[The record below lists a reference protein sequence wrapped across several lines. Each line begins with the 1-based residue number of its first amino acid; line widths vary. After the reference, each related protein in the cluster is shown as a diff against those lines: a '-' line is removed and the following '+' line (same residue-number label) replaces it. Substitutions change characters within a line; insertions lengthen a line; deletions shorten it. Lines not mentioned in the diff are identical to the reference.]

1 MYGIE
6 FVTNPNSIND
16 VISTTIV
23 VDNQVDENASNPIQ
37 ELQALKYNYQ
47 FFMAIFYQYSLSVS
61 NDISLQIKSKD
72 HYKPQFVDYA

>member
-23 VDNQVDENASNPIQ
+23 VNNQVDENASNPIQ

-47 FFMAIFYQYSLSVS
+47 FFMAFFYQYSLSVS